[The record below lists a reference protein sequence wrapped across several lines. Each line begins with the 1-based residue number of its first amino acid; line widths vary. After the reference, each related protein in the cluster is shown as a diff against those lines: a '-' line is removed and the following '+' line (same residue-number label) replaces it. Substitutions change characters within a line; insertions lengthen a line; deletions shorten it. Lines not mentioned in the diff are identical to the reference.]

1 MSKYGSYTIIL
12 GGTNY
17 LYRLLMKNLEK
28 EVETNIGPRLDN
40 PLCYNLE
47 NDQCKKKPYNSYIK
61 VLLISNNKRLQQDE
75 IIICT
80 SLFQGSCGK
89 RNVTTLELLPGYS
102 DTSGHREPVVANNKS
117 ATTVAFLAPGPSKDG
132 TTPSTVM
139 YVGASWTNTGLR
151 GIRGLVPAF
160 SSRKIENFSFT
171 FVDVATKSYTMMD
184 DISRDSFPI
193 QYIYGFTSGNFSYMG
208 TIQKPRVNAKN
219 YVSKMIR
226 VCLFDKHFYSYAEA
240 KLICEFNGKT
250 YNLLQTAKVSKPGRH
265 LAVALGISE
274 DDDVLF
280 GMFGHGHPNDPINS
294 NKESAM
300 CIYPIR
306 KVNKVFTLNIKTC
319 FKGNGRTGP
328 EHISSPRN
336 CQSTPFDIDNE
347 YCGIYD
353 FNTPINGPKSIKA
366 QRAISID
373 TTASSLIVTTTYA
386 GYTVAFIGTRT
397 GHIKKVSIES
407 SNIATEYDD
416 ITRRP
421 GMSILKDMV
430 FDEVEQCPMSSL
442 QTRCSPGPECPEYIL
457 LSNGWD
463 KWETAQRSP
472 SLPEKIQR
480 DKILLKPPQLKT
492 SFLD

>member
-1 MSKYGSYTIIL
+1 MNGVNYLTVLQVVVLIVFNYALYASATSITKELPNPHPEYELTTMSKYGSYTIIL

-61 VLLISNNKRLQQDE
+61 VLLITNNKRLQQDE

-139 YVGASWTNTGLR
+139 YVGASWTDTGLR

-171 FVDVATKSYTMMD
+171 YEDVATRSCTMVD
-184 DISRDSFPI
+184 DITRASFPI
-193 QYIYGFTSGNFSYMG
+193 RYIYGFTSGNFSYMG

-250 YNLLQTAKVSKPGRH
+250 YNLLQTAEVSKPGRH

-306 KVNKVFTLNIKTC
+306 KINKVFTLNIKTC

-336 CQSTPFDIDNE
+336 CQSTV
-347 YCGIYD
+347 
-353 FNTPINGPKSIKA
+353 
-366 QRAISID
+366 RISC
-373 TTASSLIVTTTYA
+373 
-386 GYTVAFIGTRT
+386 
-397 GHIKKVSIES
+397 
-407 SNIATEYDD
+407 
-416 ITRRP
+416 
-421 GMSILKDMV
+421 
-430 FDEVEQCPMSSL
+430 Q
-442 QTRCSPGPECPEYIL
+442 
-457 LSNGWD
+457 
-463 KWETAQRSP
+463 
-472 SLPEKIQR
+472 
-480 DKILLKPPQLKT
+480 
-492 SFLD
+492 